1 MLTIAL
7 RGIANN
13 PFRYAATAL
22 AIVLG
27 IGFFTATSVL
37 TTSFENSLNDTIT
50 EAFEEVDAAVRSANI
65 IETPF
70 IDIRER
76 IPPSVADEVAAVE
89 GVAWAYPFLAGYAQ
103 VVAAD
108 GKTVGGA
115 DANAQAVA
123 WIDDPAASPL
133 TVVEGRAPA
142 AADEVAID
150 METFDEGGFALG
162 DSVRV
167 LPLPPEQR
175 FTVVGSIDD
184 GGTFGGQV
192 LTFSYDA
199 AATVFGGDSVDQV
212 FVGTAAGISPDQLVE
227 RLNERLGSGL
237 EAVTGDTLTAEF
249 QDLVGSFTRIIEIA
263 LQVFAGVA
271 LFVGAFVIYNTF
283 TITVAQRT
291 REMALLRAIGAS
303 GRQVTVSVVAE
314 SAAIGAVAS
323 AAGAGAGIGIGWGLL
338 QLLGSLI
345 GDLDLGLSIP
355 PGALIN
361 GVVLGILITVAAAYF
376 PARRG
381 AKVDPIEALRESAA
395 ESGRPARRRTYAGL
409 AVLAAGIAATVWSS
423 VAGEE
428 RILVAGLP
436 LVVIAVVLL
445 GPTIVRPLSRLL
457 AAPAVRRG
465 SITGELAREN
475 ASRNPKRSATTS
487 LTLMI
492 GVALVVTATV
502 FAATLSKLV
511 AGDLEDDLLAS
522 HVVTISDAVAGAGGG
537 LDPAI
542 AAAVDALDG
551 VDAAVGT
558 RTAFAQIEDGFETV
572 TGADTAR
579 LAAVADLGVV
589 DGRVTGL
596 GADEVAVRQ
605 PAAEEAGLAVGD
617 TVSVRFQQGAAT
629 LTVAGIYDQ
638 GYQLAN
644 DWLVDN
650 SALDAHM
657 SRSLD
662 ARILVRADN
671 ATEALLA
678 DIDAALASDPTARIS
693 SRDDF
698 IDDQAGQINN
708 LLTLLYALLGMSVV
722 VALIGIVNTM
732 SLSIHERTRELGLLR
747 AVGMTTRQ
755 LRRTVRYE
763 SAIIALIGTLAGLV
777 LGLFF
782 GWAAFDALGLAYS
795 DFAIPWTSL
804 VAIGLA
810 GLVAGLLSGVLPARR
825 AGRLEVL
832 DAIASQ

>member
-27 IGFFTATSVL
+27 IAFFTATSVM
-37 TTSFENSLNDTIT
+37 TTSFEESLNQSIA
-50 EAFEEVDAAVRSANI
+50 EAFDDVDAAVRSAEV

-70 IDIRER
+70 GDIRER
-76 IPPSVADEVAAVE
+76 IPLSVADEVAPVE

-103 VVAAD
+103 AVAAD

-115 DANAQAVA
+115 DANAQGVA
-123 WIDDPAASPL
+123 WIDDAAASPFA
-133 TVVEGRAPA
+133 VVAGRAPQA
-142 AADEVAID
+142 VDEVVID
-150 METFDEGGFALG
+150 VDTFDDGGFALG

-167 LPLPPEQR
+167 LPLADQQR
-175 FTVVGSIDD
+175 FTVVGTIDD
-184 GGTFGGQV
+184 GGSFPGQV
-192 LTFSYDA
+192 LSFTFEGA
-199 AATVFGGDSVDQV
+199 AMVFGGSEVDQV
-212 FVGTAAGISPDQLVE
+212 FVGTTHQVTPDELVQ
-227 RLNERLGSGL
+227 RLNTQLASGL
-237 EAVTGDTLTAEF
+237 EAVTGETLTEEF
-249 QDLVGSFTRIIEIA
+249 QDLVGTFTNIIEIA
-263 LQVFAGVA
+263 LQIFAAVA

-303 GRQVTVSVVAE
+303 GRQVAVSVVAE
-314 SAAIGAVAS
+314 SAAIGVVAS
-323 AAGAGAGIGIGWGLL
+323 AAGAAAGIGVGWGLL
-338 QLLGSLI
+338 ELLGSFL
-345 GDLDLGLSIP
+345 GDLGLSLSIP
-355 PGALIN
+355 WGALVN
-361 GVVLGILITVAAAYF
+361 GVVLGTLITMAAAYF

-381 AKVDPIEALRESAA
+381 AKVDPIEALRDAAA
-395 ESGRPARRRTYAGL
+395 EPGRAPRGRTYWGL

-423 VAGEE
+423 VGGDA
-428 RILVAGLP
+428 RILGAGLP
-436 LVVIAVVLL
+436 LVVIAFVLL
-445 GPTIVRPLSRLL
+445 GPAIVRPLSRVL
-457 AAPAVRRG
+457 AAPAVRRR

-475 ASRNPKRSATTS
+475 AARNPKRSATTS

-492 GVALVVTATV
+492 GVALVATATV
-502 FAATLSKLV
+502 FAATLSKLI
-511 AGDLEDDLLAS
+511 AGDLEDELLAD
-522 HVVTISDAVAGAGGG
+522 HVVTVSDAVAGAGGG

-542 AAAVDALDG
+542 ADAIAALDG

-558 RTAFAQIEDGFETV
+558 RAAFAQVGDGFAQV

-579 LAAVADLGVV
+579 LGQVADLGVV
-589 DGRVTGL
+589 DGTLTGL
-596 GADEVAVRQ
+596 GPQELAVRQ
-605 PAAEEAGLAVGD
+605 PTAQDLGLAVGD
-617 TVSVRFQQGAAT
+617 TVSVRLQQGAAT
-629 LTVAGIYDQ
+629 LTVAGIYDR
-638 GYQLAN
+638 GYQLATE
-644 DWLVDN
+644 WLVDN
-650 SALDAHM
+650 SVLD
-657 SRSLD
+657 SVLNRSLD
-662 ARILVRADN
+662 TRILVRA
-671 ATEALLA
+671 EAADQALVG

-693 SRDDF
+693 TRDEF
-698 IDDQAGQINN
+698 IDDQAGQITS

-747 AVGMTTRQ
+747 AVGMTSRQ

-763 SAIIALIGTLAGLV
+763 AAIIALIGTLAGLV

-782 GWAAFDALGLAYS
+782 GWAAFDALGLGYS
-795 DFAIPWTSL
+795 DFAVPWVYL
-804 VAIGLA
+804 VAIGVA